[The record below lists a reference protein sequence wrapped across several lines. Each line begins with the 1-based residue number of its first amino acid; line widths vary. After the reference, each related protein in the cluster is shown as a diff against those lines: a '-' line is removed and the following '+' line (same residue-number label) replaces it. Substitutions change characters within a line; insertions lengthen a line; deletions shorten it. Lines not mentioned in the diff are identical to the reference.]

1 MCASRASTNAT
12 IYGPGSTNNSITCID
27 GAIISSLLTV
37 GAGTSDVASGEAF
50 GSLPFTG
57 YIAEVLFYNTLL
69 SDADRNS
76 VLTYLRNK
84 YNLP

>member
-1 MCASRASTNAT
+1 
-12 IYGPGSTNNSITCID
+12 
-27 GAIISSLLTV
+27 V